1 VILFLPDQAVRQFQK
16 APIDRLMAEKVSGFS
31 DNRFVVYISSGL
43 NYTPIQLTVH
53 TFHTPD
59 QNFLVFKKII
69 TDDVSKVSTFTK
81 AYSPPL
87 GITDFSQDLSG
98 KLKKHIL
105 EIIEDE
111 RNYGEVL
118 YGNTSQLTWDVYE
131 AVRLYQHA
139 NPTVASS
146 YPFLLSR

>member
-1 VILFLPDQAVRQFQK
+1 
-16 APIDRLMAEKVSGFS
+16 MEEKVFGFS
-31 DNRFVVYISSGL
+31 DNRFEVSISSGPT
-43 NYTPIQLTVH
+43 YTPIQLTVH
-53 TFHTPD
+53 TFRTPD
-59 QNFLVFKKII
+59 QSFLVFKKFV
-69 TDDVSKVSTFTK
+69 TDDVSKVSTFAK

-98 KLKKHIL
+98 KLTNHIR
-105 EIIEDE
+105 EIIEGE

-131 AVRLYQHA
+131 AVRLYQRA